1 MPGAGLRYLPSGY
14 AFISPGDDLDAVVDA
29 MLETGYNE
37 EFCVA
42 ADFDPPF
49 VADLMGAGFLVMSAR
64 LDGEEEEGAA
74 GNRYAKRRRDRERS
88 FILLPKLHLERS
100 ILLFPD
106 LHIKRSVRRFLPRYE
121 LRADADFECILE
133 GCALIHGEDWLTL
146 PLRRSLIRIRSAG
159 NPPVR
164 PVSFGVYRE
173 GKLRAGE
180 VGVITGRVYT
190 SYSGWYEEDSAGTV
204 QLVLMTEYLRDAGFA
219 FLDLGMPME
228 YKDKL
233 GARNVD
239 PRRFVELFRSGRIC

>member
-14 AFISPGDDLDAVVDA
+14 VFISPGDDLDAVVDA
-29 MLETGYNE
+29 MLETGYGE
-37 EFCVA
+37 EFCIA
-42 ADFDPPF
+42 ADFDPSF
-49 VADLMGAGFLVMSAR
+49 VAGLMWAGFLVMSTP
-64 LDGEEEEGAA
+64 LEEEKGEEP
-74 GNRYAKRRRDRERS
+74 GNRYAKRRRDRERN

-100 ILLFPD
+100 ILFFPD

-121 LRADADFECILE
+121 LRVDADFERILE
-133 GCALIHGEDWLTL
+133 GCTGIHGEDWLTL
-146 PLRRSLIRIRSAG
+146 PLRHSLTRIRSAG
-159 NPPVR
+159 NLPVR

-180 VGVITGRVYT
+180 VGVIAGGVYT

-204 QLVLMTEYLRDAGFA
+204 QLILMTEYLRDAGFA

-239 PRRFVELFRSGRIC
+239 PRHFVDLFRNGRM